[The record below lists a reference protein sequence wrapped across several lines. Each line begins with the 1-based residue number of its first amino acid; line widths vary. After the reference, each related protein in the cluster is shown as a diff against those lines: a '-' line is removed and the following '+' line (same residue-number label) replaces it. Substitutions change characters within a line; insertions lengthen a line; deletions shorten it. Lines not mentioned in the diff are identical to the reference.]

1 MIYLK
6 YRRYQGELL
15 AESGQTPTTPPLAV
29 NAKLDILTL
38 HILATLESLKLNT
51 QSSLYHLTLANEHV
65 WACTHVYACA
75 CDGLV
80 QFYGWRACS
89 VRVNCKWCLYYM
101 GKVHF
106 TWTRKLTIV
115 GKNANDRFMIC
126 YSQLFFR
133 LDKTRWVKKKKPQQY
148 WFSHLQVINRKKF
161 WQMK

>member
-15 AESGQTPTTPPLAV
+15 AESGQTPTIPPLAV

-65 WACTHVYACA
+65 WARTHVYACA

-80 QFYGWRACS
+80 QFYGWRAYS
-89 VRVNCKWCLYYM
+89 VRVNCKWCLYIWEKFILP
-101 GKVHF
+101 GHARWLSLAK
-106 TWTRKLTIV
+106 IP
-115 GKNANDRFMIC
+115 MIDLW
-126 YSQLFFR
+126 YATVNFFS
-133 LDKTRWVKKKKPQQY
+133 D
-148 WFSHLQVINRKKF
+148 
-161 WQMK
+161 